1 MSKKFLL
8 LTAALAAAP
17 AIAVAGET
25 MTAARAPAAVV
36 IHNFHFVPETLTVT
50 AGTTVTWTNSDSDVH
65 TVTDRGRTF
74 HSGALD
80 SKDTFSYT
88 FMKPGAFTYSCTF
101 HPMMVGRIIVKPA
114 GSSS

>member
-8 LTAALAAAP
+8 VVAMLAAAP
-17 AIAVAGET
+17 CAASAGET
-25 MTAARAPAAVV
+25 VTAAHAPAAVV
-36 IHNFHFVPETLTVT
+36 IHNFRFVPQTLTVV
-50 AGTTVTWTNSDSDVH
+50 AGTRVTWTNTDSDVH
-65 TVTDRGRTF
+65 SVNDRGGAF

-80 SKDTFSYT
+80 SKDTFSY
-88 FMKPGAFTYSCTF
+88 AFTRPGEFTYFCTF